1 MWAFK
6 LGKSSWQNVCVSVWE
21 RQEEEVTPR
30 GRSSKNKGVEMVIRM
45 PVFTRIKK

>member
-21 RQEEEVTPR
+21 RQEEEVRTLQGEEVVR
-30 GRSSKNKGVEMVIRM
+30 TKVWRW
-45 PVFTRIKK
+45 